1 MSLKGNI
8 LRVFSANFLN
18 MISGIVIAFV
28 IPMALSVNEYSN
40 LKTYTFYIS
49 YITIFT
55 LGFQEGMYIKYGG
68 KNFKD
73 LDKSL
78 LKTEHLAYVILQVLF
93 ASLFFI
99 VGILINNKIIIFMAI
114 TIIPFNM
121 VGFFRANYQAIG
133 EFKRYTKLIYIQT
146 LTYLILNLLLVFIF
160 KSNNYVYFCLATIV
174 SNILVTIC
182 IEFSVYKN
190 FKGIRCKYDK
200 SILKNFKVGFFILMA
215 NLSVMLFYGLDRWFI
230 KIFFT
235 VEDFAYYSF
244 ALSMLNLI
252 NVLVNS
258 ISVIFYNYISKN
270 EVEESIKKLKNYL
283 IILGVFSSFL
293 YFGFATVVNLI
304 IKKYIPSLSIIS
316 ISFSAYPYMIVIN
329 ALFVNLYKARK
340 DEKKYLKV
348 VTGMLI
354 ISFIYNFLAVIISD
368 NPILISVA
376 TTLGFI
382 TWYLYSAKDFKY
394 LAPNKN
400 EIMFL
405 GINLIVFLI
414 TSHLKN
420 WIMGGLIYL
429 LVIIMTVYFFFNDE
443 FNEVAYI
450 IKLKDKLKEN
460 ELDKIN

>member
-18 MISGIVIAFV
+18 MISGIVIAFI
-28 IPMALSVNEYSN
+28 IPIALSVNEYSN

-55 LGFQEGMYIKYGG
+55 LGFEEGMYIKYGG
-68 KNFKD
+68 KDFKD

-78 LKTEHLAYVILQVLF
+78 LKTEHLTYVILQILF
-93 ASLFFI
+93 ASIFF
-99 VGILINNKIIIFMAI
+99 LIGTLIENKIIIFMAI

-146 LTYLILNLLLVFIF
+146 LSYLILNLLLVFVF

-182 IEFSVYKN
+182 IEFSIYKN
-190 FKGIRCKYDK
+190 FKGINCKYDK

-235 VEDFAYYSF
+235 LEDFAYYSF

-252 NVLVNS
+252 NILVKS

-283 IILGVFSSFL
+283 IILGVFSSLL
-293 YFGFATVVNLI
+293 YFAFAAVVNLI

-316 ISFSAYPYMIVIN
+316 VSFSAYPYMIVIN

-354 ISFIYNFLAVIISD
+354 VSFIYNFLAVIISD
-368 NPILISVA
+368 NSILISVA
-376 TTLGFI
+376 TTIGFI
-382 TWYLYSAKDFKY
+382 TWYLYSSRDFKY
-394 LAPNKN
+394 LTPSKN
-400 EIMFL
+400 EMMFL
-405 GINLIVFLI
+405 SINLIVFLF
-414 TSHLKN
+414 TAHLNN
-420 WIMGGLIYL
+420 WFVGGVIYL
-429 LVIIMTVYFFFNDE
+429 AVIIATIYFFFNCE
-443 FNEVAYI
+443 FNEGIYI
-450 IKLKDKLKEN
+450 IKSKIFKSKL
-460 ELDKIN
+460 L